1 MTSGLVCASKGH
13 GQCAF
18 DLQACQ
24 SLEQVLAEDQFLSTR
39 VERITIDS
47 HQKAAYSVYR
57 SASTLHISILW
68 CMNASARLEAHCVW
82 SCSSAFPVQV
92 RAIVAGIGFHITGS
106 QLCQPNVTPC
116 RKLVDKIGTVGKKDI
131 EEVVDVAQLQVI
143 IHLHKDQD
151 TTLYG
156 TGSQLCYHIM
166 GLVHT
171 KWAPIPGS
179 IKDYIAT
186 PKTNG
191 YQVCVPRAARLKAA
205 VCCRVSS
212 LLL

>member
-1 MTSGLVCASKGH
+1 MHETHCTTNNSDCEEHVSRQLLAFVCVQMT
-13 GQCAF
+13 
-18 DLQACQ
+18 QA
-24 SLEQVLAEDQFLSTR
+24 LPVHVFAEEEWLP
-39 VERITIDS
+39 
-47 HQKAAYSVYR
+47 
-57 SASTLHISILW
+57 
-68 CMNASARLEAHCVW
+68 C
-82 SCSSAFPVQV
+82 
-92 RAIVAGIGFHITGS
+92 
-106 QLCQPNVTPC
+106 C
-116 RKLVDKIGTVGKKDI
+116 RKLVDKMGTVSKKDI
-131 EEVVDVAQLQVI
+131 EEVHDVAQLQVI

-191 YQVCVPRAARLKAA
+191 YQA
-205 VCCRVSS
+205 S
-212 LLL
+212 LAI

>member
-1 MTSGLVCASKGH
+1 
-13 GQCAF
+13 
-18 DLQACQ
+18 
-24 SLEQVLAEDQFLSTR
+24 
-39 VERITIDS
+39 
-47 HQKAAYSVYR
+47 
-57 SASTLHISILW
+57 
-68 CMNASARLEAHCVW
+68 
-82 SCSSAFPVQV
+82 
-92 RAIVAGIGFHITGS
+92 
-106 QLCQPNVTPC
+106 
-116 RKLVDKIGTVGKKDI
+116 VDKIGTVNKKDI
-131 EEVVDVAQLQVI
+131 EEVHDVAQLQVI

-191 YQVCVPRAARLKAA
+191 YQVGLPAGCAESLENFAVLKVWKTCIHTVGIRHQVNMHGRHYPYGRQH
-205 VCCRVSS
+205 VCLVDSMHMFDSTHSRHHACSTQQV
-212 LLL
+212 

>member
-1 MTSGLVCASKGH
+1 MFCLRGDADMTTY
-13 GQCAF
+13 
-18 DLQACQ
+18 ACFFPPPPPPP
-24 SLEQVLAEDQFLSTR
+24 SSPPLPFVMY
-39 VERITIDS
+39 
-47 HQKAAYSVYR
+47 H
-57 SASTLHISILW
+57 H
-68 CMNASARLEAHCVW
+68 ARLYLDYAPHTSIAVFCCTSCQHCSRDV
-82 SCSSAFPVQV
+82 
-92 RAIVAGIGFHITGS
+92 
-106 QLCQPNVTPC
+106 LCC
-116 RKLVDKIGTVGKKDI
+116 RKLVDKIGTVNKKDI
-131 EEVVDVAQLQVI
+131 EEVHDVAQLQVI

-191 YQVCVPRAARLKAA
+191 YQVGFPAGCAEPAYIL
-205 VCCRVSS
+205 
-212 LLL
+212 